1 MDGGDLMFGD
11 SKKLIKEIVEVTM
24 TEDYIR
30 SFVGA
35 PSKEEE
41 ELCTCGEELESCPD
55 AYVHM
60 TSGV

>member
-1 MDGGDLMFGD
+1 MFGD

-55 AYVHM
+55 AYVHI

>member
-1 MDGGDLMFGD
+1 MFGNKD
-11 SKKLIKEIVEVTM
+11 TLIKDLVEVTM
-24 TEDYIR
+24 TEDYMR

-35 PSKEEE
+35 PTIEEDAI
-41 ELCTCGEELESCPD
+41 CVCGEELESCPD